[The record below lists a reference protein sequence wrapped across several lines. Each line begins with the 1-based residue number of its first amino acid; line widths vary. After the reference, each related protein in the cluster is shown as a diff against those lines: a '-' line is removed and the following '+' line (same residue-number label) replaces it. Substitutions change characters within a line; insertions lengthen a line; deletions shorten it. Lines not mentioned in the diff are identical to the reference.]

1 MTDLKLS
8 FRNDVALIEPPDN
21 AVVILQTT
29 LRRTTLKHVTPG
41 LRAVLTTLASEGG
54 TNEQLDRIIEQFDGR
69 QAVPAFQRSL
79 QQFFA
84 RGLICRSVC
93 STSFGPIATLV
104 PLTVNGHFY
113 VTKIN
118 AQQKYNLS
126 RFVYS
131 HVQEGQMVL
140 ESPLSHACI
149 ILHHWLGSALVA
161 ALAQPRHCHEI
172 VTQIPDVSAGT
183 VEQFLSLLLTENML
197 DEFQETGQ
205 EQNSEDLVLAQW
217 DFHDLLFHTRSR
229 RGRHANPTGN
239 TLRFEDHIDPLPV
252 IKPEMSAEVIPL
264 YQPDLEAA
272 ILNDAPFTRVL
283 EERRSIRNYGEKPI
297 TLPQVGEFLYR
308 SARVR
313 NIVQTELG
321 DLSNRPYPSGGAMYE
336 LEIYLAVNRCE
347 GLAAGFYHYQPHSH
361 QLHKLAAR
369 KSDVETLLKDA
380 AFRSMAQSE
389 QPDVLVLMA
398 ARFQRVAW
406 KYEGIAY
413 ALILKN
419 VGVLQQTMHLVATAM
434 GLAGCALGNGDS
446 DIFART
452 AGTDYYA
459 ETSVGEFAL
468 GSLPVSKPSNE

>member
-1 MTDLKLS
+1 MADLKLS
-8 FRNDVALIEPPDN
+8 FRNDVAMIESPDN
-21 AVVILQTT
+21 AAVILQTT
-29 LRRTTLKHVTPG
+29 SRRTTLKRVTPG

-54 TNEQLDRIIEQFDGR
+54 TGKQLDRIIQQFDGQ
-69 QAVPAFQRSL
+69 QAVSAFQRSL

-93 STSFGPIATLV
+93 STFGPIATTV
-104 PLTVNGHFY
+104 PLTANGYFH
-113 VTKIN
+113 VEKIK

-131 HVQEGQMVL
+131 HAKEGQMVL
-140 ESPLSHACI
+140 ESPLSHACV
-149 ILHHWLGSALVA
+149 ILHHWLGNALVA
-161 ALAQPRHCHEI
+161 TLVQPHHCHEI
-172 VTQIPDVSAGT
+172 VTQIPDVPEDT

-197 DEFQETGQ
+197 DEFQENSQ
-205 EQNSEDLVLAQW
+205 EEDTENLVLAQW

-239 TLRFEDHIDPLPV
+239 TLRFENHVDLLPV
-252 IKPEMSAEVIPL
+252 IKPDMSAEVIPL
-264 YQPDLEAA
+264 HQSDLEVTIA
-272 ILNDAPFTRVL
+272 NDAPFTQVL
-283 EERRSIRNYGEKPI
+283 EERRSIRNYGDKPI
-297 TLPQVGEFLYR
+297 TVQQVGEFLYR

-313 NIVQTELG
+313 NIVRTELG

-347 GLAAGFYHYQPHSH
+347 GLAAGLYHYQPHSH
-361 QLHKLAAR
+361 QLHRLAAQ
-369 KSDVETLLKDA
+369 KSDVEALLKDA
-380 AFRSMAQSE
+380 AFRSMAQPE
-389 QPDVLVLMA
+389 PPDVLVLMA

-446 DIFART
+446 DLFART

-468 GSLPVSKPSNE
+468 GSLPTNKPGNG